1 MLLYPSQSKRT
12 LVIPSIAS
20 AGLTAATDALEVVC
34 SPTGI
39 PQNWRRG
46 TQCKVNFD
54 KPDTVADPGSIFDPR
69 REKVFLG
76 AKKKNNRQLYAIKAM
91 SKSAMRKKNLV
102 SQVTA
107 ERNALAVSKC
117 PYIVHLYYSL
127 QTKDYVYLIMEYLI
141 GGDLKSLIMAAGYLD
156 ERPASLYMAEMVIAV
171 KYLHEH
177 GIIHRDLKPDN
188 VLITAKGHLKLT
200 DFGLSSVSWSK
211 VLSPADVLYTPS
223 ATRMSQAFSRTP
235 GQIISLTTDL
245 SFKNSRVTES
255 SGASFNSHLITDA
268 ALNPV
273 TSRCSSPNANESP
286 HSRSWSFSPSV
297 DNTVASRTRFLS
309 DDSKPLKHQMPP
321 RTPASQISS
330 IGGRDDHYDAQL
342 DSRLPR
348 SSSPVHC
355 HYVALPR
362 LRRALSAVKLHYPS
376 NNSLASS
383 SSTHSLGAAPDNHSE
398 VTEEGN
404 KENVPT
410 TTLGFVFKTPSR
422 PPRRAARTQAPAT
435 ISFDDIGQ
443 RKHITSADFNNAVCL
458 SQLNPSRPP
467 DFGREST
474 PLEAQVTPLRTPRS
488 LRPPSNLVTSQAT
501 GRGRG
506 IKLDP
511 QICKT
516 ASQLFDSSS
525 SESVEASARSFDHQ
539 PPPPPLS
546 LRLTGIPYDPHNS
559 ASFRY
564 EPRKPPSSSAVP
576 HLRPGHVFGTPEY
589 LAPELLTYPQCQQA
603 ADNPAVD
610 WWALGV
616 ILFEMLT
623 GVSPFADDS
632 LEEIF
637 EHIIKLDIPWPVGEE
652 ARLSEGG
659 GISPTAEDL
668 IRGLLE
674 REPPQR
680 LETAKNIEQHAFFTQ
695 VGPWSNLQNV
705 TMPFVPCPDDDADT
719 CYFERDPWHGLKARS
734 LSGGTMVE
742 HPSGLLPKPELKQPT
757 YCTQRLFSFERRP
770 QRSLWSTS
778 RVCHHDVPCAVRKHS
793 RSNPDLNA
801 TSLILLGDSFVYFCS
816 LGLESSEDEF
826 NRLKYGSETA
836 F

>member
-1 MLLYPSQSKRT
+1 
-12 LVIPSIAS
+12 
-20 AGLTAATDALEVVC
+20 
-34 SPTGI
+34 
-39 PQNWRRG
+39 
-46 TQCKVNFD
+46 
-54 KPDTVADPGSIFDPR
+54 
-69 REKVFLG
+69 
-76 AKKKNNRQLYAIKAM
+76 
-91 SKSAMRKKNLV
+91 
-102 SQVTA
+102 
-107 ERNALAVSKC
+107 
-117 PYIVHLYYSL
+117 
-127 QTKDYVYLIMEYLI
+127 MEYLI

-245 SFKNSRVTES
+245 SFKNSQVTES
-255 SGASFNSHLITDA
+255 SGASFKSHLITGA
-268 ALNPV
+268 ALNP
-273 TSRCSSPNANESP
+273 
-286 HSRSWSFSPSV
+286 
-297 DNTVASRTRFLS
+297 FLS
-309 DDSKPLKHQMPP
+309 KLK
-321 RTPASQISS
+321 SQISS
-330 IGGRDDHYDAQL
+330 IGGRDDHYDDQL
-342 DSRLPR
+342 GSRLPR

-355 HYVALPR
+355 HYMALPR
-362 LRRALSAVKLHYPS
+362 LRRALSAVKLHCPS
-376 NNSLASS
+376 DNSLASS
-383 SSTHSLGAAPDNHSE
+383 SSTHSHGAAPGNHSE
-398 VTEEGN
+398 VTEEGD

-410 TTLGFVFKTPSR
+410 TTFGLCFKTPSR

-458 SQLNPSRPP
+458 SQLDPSKPP
-467 DFGREST
+467 AFGREST
-474 PLEAQVTPLRTPRS
+474 PLQAQVTPLRTPRS
-488 LRPPSNLVTSQAT
+488 LRRPSNLVTSQAT

-525 SESVEASARSFDHQ
+525 SESVEASARSFDHE

-546 LRLTGIPYDPHNS
+546 LRLTGIPYDPQNS

-564 EPRKPPSSSAVP
+564 EPRKPPPSSAVA

-652 ARLSEGG
+652 VRLSEGG
-659 GISPTAEDL
+659 GISPTAEAL

-719 CYFERDPWHGLKARS
+719 CYFEIEQG
-734 LSGGTMVE
+734 
-742 HPSGLLPKPELKQPT
+742 
-757 YCTQRLFSFERRP
+757 
-770 QRSLWSTS
+770 
-778 RVCHHDVPCAVRKHS
+778 
-793 RSNPDLNA
+793 
-801 TSLILLGDSFVYFCS
+801 
-816 LGLESSEDEF
+816 
-826 NRLKYGSETA
+826 
-836 F
+836 

>member
-1 MLLYPSQSKRT
+1 MAITNASFQAVRPEED
-12 LVIPSIAS
+12 IPLMVNDERVSSVGNNVLTAS
-20 AGLTAATDALEVVC
+20 APPPSPLRSTPSYQNEEESPPRKLQPRSKSFSPRTKGQHCRFRHVASCGSIVLAAT
-34 SPTGI
+34 
-39 PQNWRRG
+39 
-46 TQCKVNFD
+46 
-54 KPDTVADPGSIFDPR
+54 VAGRPHGSARCLSILG
-69 REKVFLG
+69 KVFLG

-245 SFKNSRVTES
+245 SFKNSQVTES

-321 RTPASQISS
+321 RTPAISS

-458 SQLNPSRPP
+458 SQLNPSKPP
-467 DFGREST
+467 AFGREST

-719 CYFERDPWHGLKARS
+719 CYFELRNTARS
-734 LSGGTMVE
+734 YHITYSG
-742 HPSGLLPKPELKQPT
+742 
-757 YCTQRLFSFERRP
+757 C
-770 QRSLWSTS
+770 
-778 RVCHHDVPCAVRKHS
+778 
-793 RSNPDLNA
+793 DL
-801 TSLILLGDSFVYFCS
+801 
-816 LGLESSEDEF
+816 
-826 NRLKYGSETA
+826 
-836 F
+836 